1 MKRMTEEKA
10 EQMLAFIADKFD
22 ANNLP
27 FDDVATFELFQ
38 RADTDG
44 IFMMESEWDK
54 YDLLQIKPKDM
65 DELTATIALSH
76 GLAVNPYI
84 YTYLKI
90 QKIHPFTYPRFTE
103 MERVKEILS
112 DTHGIL
118 LWKEQK
124 EEIIAYIDSL
134 SEEEKERYKSAIKI
148 VLHEIELRQHS
159 LSNRKFFR
167 NRAMIC
173 YKLAYIKTHMP
184 DEFTEYYKK
193 LCSTD

>member
-10 EQMLAFIADKFD
+10 QQMLTFIADKFD
-22 ANNLP
+22 TNNLP
-27 FDDVATFELFQ
+27 LDDALTFELFQ
-38 RADTDG
+38 QADTDG

-54 YDLLQIKPKDM
+54 YDLRQIKPKNM
-65 DELTATIALSH
+65 DELTASLALSH

-90 QKIHPFTYPRFTE
+90 QEVQPFTYPRFTE

-124 EEIIAYIDSL
+124 NDILTYIDSL
-134 SEEEKERYKSAIKI
+134 SDEEKERYSSAIKI

-173 YKLAYIKTHMP
+173 YKLAYIKAHMP
-184 DEFTEYYKK
+184 EDFERLRAE
-193 LCSTD
+193 LCN

>member
-10 EQMLAFIADKFD
+10 LLMLDFIADKFD
-22 ANNLP
+22 VNNLP

-54 YDLLQIKPKDM
+54 YDLRQIKPKNM

-90 QKIHPFTYPRFTE
+90 QKIQPFTYPSFTE

-112 DTHGIL
+112 DTHGML

-124 EEIIAYIDSL
+124 EEILAYIDSL
-134 SEEEKERYKSAIKI
+134 SDEEKERYSSAIKI
-148 VLHEIELRQHS
+148 VLHEIELRQYS

-173 YKLAYIKTHMP
+173 YKLAYIKAHMP
-184 DEFTEYYKK
+184 EDSERLRMK
-193 LCSTD
+193 LCN

>member
-10 EQMLAFIADKFD
+10 KQMFAFIADKFD

-27 FDDVATFELFQ
+27 LDDSSTFELFQ

-54 YDLLQIKPKDM
+54 YDLRQIKPKNM

-90 QKIHPFTYPRFTE
+90 QKIQPFTYPRFTE

>member
-10 EQMLAFIADKFD
+10 KQMFAFIADKFD

-27 FDDVATFELFQ
+27 LDDSSTFELFQ

-54 YDLLQIKPKDM
+54 YDLRQIKPKNM

-90 QKIHPFTYPRFTE
+90 QKIQPFAYPRFTE

-112 DTHGIL
+112 DTHGML

-124 EEIIAYIDSL
+124 EEILAYIDSL
-134 SEEEKERYKSAIKI
+134 SDDEKERYRSAIKI

-173 YKLAYIKTHMP
+173 YKLAYIKAHM
-184 DEFTEYYKK
+184 TEDFERLRMK
-193 LCSTD
+193 LYN

>member
-22 ANNLP
+22 TNNLP
-27 FDDVATFELFQ
+27 FDDAATFELFQ

-54 YDLLQIKPKDM
+54 YDLCQIKPKNM
-65 DELTATIALSH
+65 DELIATIALSH

-90 QKIHPFTYPRFTE
+90 QEIQPFTYPRFTE
-103 MERVKEILS
+103 MKRVKEILS
-112 DTHGIL
+112 DTHGML

-124 EEIIAYIDSL
+124 EEILAYIDSL
-134 SEEEKERYKSAIKI
+134 SDEEKERYSSAIKI

-173 YKLAYIKTHMP
+173 YKLAYIKAHM
-184 DEFTEYYKK
+184 TEDFERLRMK
-193 LCSTD
+193 LYN

>member
-1 MKRMTEEKA
+1 MTEEKA

-22 ANNLP
+22 TNNLP
-27 FDDVATFELFQ
+27 FDDAATFELFQ

-54 YDLLQIKPKDM
+54 YDLLRIKPKNM
-65 DELTATIALSH
+65 DELTAAIALSH

-90 QKIHPFTYPRFTE
+90 QEIQPFTYPRFTE

-112 DTHGIL
+112 DTHGML

-124 EEIIAYIDSL
+124 EEILAYIDSL
-134 SEEEKERYKSAIKI
+134 SDEEKERYSSAIKI

-173 YKLAYIKTHMP
+173 YKLAYIKAHMP
-184 DEFTEYYKK
+184 EDSERLRMK
-193 LCSTD
+193 LCN

>member
-10 EQMLAFIADKFD
+10 QQMLTFIADKFD
-22 ANNLP
+22 TNNLP
-27 FDDVATFELFQ
+27 LDDALTFELFQ
-38 RADTDG
+38 QADTDG

-54 YDLLQIKPKDM
+54 YDLRQIKPKNM
-65 DELTATIALSH
+65 DELTASLALSH

-90 QKIHPFTYPRFTE
+90 QEVQPFTYPRFTE

-124 EEIIAYIDSL
+124 NDILAYIDSL
-134 SEEEKERYKSAIKI
+134 SDEEKERYSSAIKI
-148 VLHEIELRQHS
+148 VLHEIDLRQHS

-173 YKLAYIKTHMP
+173 YKLAYIKAHMP
-184 DEFTEYYKK
+184 EDFERLRAE
-193 LCSTD
+193 LCN

>member
-10 EQMLAFIADKFD
+10 LLMLDFIADKFD
-22 ANNLP
+22 VNNLP

-54 YDLLQIKPKDM
+54 YDLRQIKPKNM

-90 QKIHPFTYPRFTE
+90 EKIQPFTYPRFTE
-103 MERVKEILS
+103 MDRVKEILS

>member
-10 EQMLAFIADKFD
+10 KQMFAFIADKFD

-27 FDDVATFELFQ
+27 LDDSSTFDLFQ

-54 YDLLQIKPKDM
+54 YDLRQIKPKNM

-90 QKIHPFTYPRFTE
+90 QKIQPFTYPRFTE

-112 DTHGIL
+112 DTHGML

-124 EEIIAYIDSL
+124 EEILAYIDSL
-134 SEEEKERYKSAIKI
+134 SDEEKERYSSAIKI
-148 VLHEIELRQHS
+148 VLHEIELRQYS

-173 YKLAYIKTHMP
+173 YKLAYIKAHMP
-184 DEFTEYYKK
+184 EDSERLRMK
-193 LCSTD
+193 LCN

>member
-90 QKIHPFTYPRFTE
+90 QNIQPFTYPRFTE

-134 SEEEKERYKSAIKI
+134 SDEEKERYKSAIKI

>member
-10 EQMLAFIADKFD
+10 QQMLTFIADKFD
-22 ANNLP
+22 TNNLP
-27 FDDVATFELFQ
+27 LDDALTFELFQ
-38 RADTDG
+38 QADTDG

-54 YDLLQIKPKDM
+54 YDLCQIKPKNM
-65 DELTATIALSH
+65 DELTASLALSH

-90 QKIHPFTYPRFTE
+90 QEVQPFTYPRFTE

-124 EEIIAYIDSL
+124 NDILTYIDSL
-134 SEEEKERYKSAIKI
+134 SDEEKERYSSAIKI

-167 NRAMIC
+167 NRAKIC
-173 YKLAYIKTHMP
+173 YKLAYIKAHMP
-184 DEFTEYYKK
+184 EDFERLRAE
-193 LCSTD
+193 LCM

>member
-22 ANNLP
+22 TNNLP
-27 FDDVATFELFQ
+27 YDDVATFEVFQ

-54 YDLLQIKPKDM
+54 YDLCQIKPKNM
-65 DELTATIALSH
+65 DELIATIALSH

-90 QKIHPFTYPRFTE
+90 QEIQPFTYPRFTE
-103 MERVKEILS
+103 MKRVKEILS
-112 DTHGIL
+112 DTHGML

-124 EEIIAYIDSL
+124 EEILAYIDSL
-134 SEEEKERYKSAIKI
+134 SDEEKERYSSAIKI

-173 YKLAYIKTHMP
+173 YKLAYIKAHMP
-184 DEFTEYYKK
+184 EDFERLRMK
-193 LCSTD
+193 LCN

>member
-10 EQMLAFIADKFD
+10 EQMLAFIGDKFD
-22 ANNLP
+22 TNNLP
-27 FDDVATFELFQ
+27 FDDAATFELFQ

-54 YDLLQIKPKDM
+54 YDLLRIKPKNM

-90 QKIHPFTYPRFTE
+90 QEIQPFTYPRFTE

-112 DTHGIL
+112 DTHGML

-124 EEIIAYIDSL
+124 EEILAYIDSL
-134 SEEEKERYKSAIKI
+134 SDEEKERYSSAIKI

-173 YKLAYIKTHMP
+173 YKLAYIKAHMP
-184 DEFTEYYKK
+184 EDFERLRMK
-193 LCSTD
+193 LCN

>member
-10 EQMLAFIADKFD
+10 KQMFAFIADKFD

-27 FDDVATFELFQ
+27 LDDSSTFELFQ

-54 YDLLQIKPKDM
+54 YDLRQIKPKNM

-84 YTYLKI
+84 YAYLKI
-90 QKIHPFTYPRFTE
+90 QKIQPFTYPRFTE

-112 DTHGIL
+112 DTHGML

-124 EEIIAYIDSL
+124 DEILAYIDSL
-134 SEEEKERYKSAIKI
+134 SDEEKEQYGSAIKI
-148 VLHEIELRQHS
+148 VLHEIDLRQHS

-173 YKLAYIKTHMP
+173 YKLAYIKVHMP
-184 DEFTEYYKK
+184 EEFALYLNTFLRK
-193 LCSTD
+193 

>member
-1 MKRMTEEKA
+1 MTEETAK
-10 EQMLAFIADKFD
+10 QMIAFIADKFD

-27 FDDVATFELFQ
+27 LDDSSTFELFQ

-54 YDLLQIKPKDM
+54 YDLRQIKPKNM

-90 QKIHPFTYPRFTE
+90 QKIQPFTYPRFTE

-112 DTHGIL
+112 DTHGML

-124 EEIIAYIDSL
+124 DEILAYIDSL
-134 SEEEKERYKSAIKI
+134 SDEEKERYSSAIKI
-148 VLHEIELRQHS
+148 VLHEIDLRQHS

-167 NRAMIC
+167 NRALIC
-173 YKLAYIKTHMP
+173 YKQAYIKVHMP
-184 DEFTEYYKK
+184 NDFERLRVE
-193 LCSTD
+193 LCN

>member
-10 EQMLAFIADKFD
+10 QQMLTFIADKFD
-22 ANNLP
+22 TNNLP
-27 FDDVATFELFQ
+27 LDDALTFELFQ
-38 RADTDG
+38 QADTDG

-54 YDLLQIKPKDM
+54 YDLRQIKPKNM
-65 DELTATIALSH
+65 DELTASLALSH

-90 QKIHPFTYPRFTE
+90 QEVQPFTYPRFTE

-124 EEIIAYIDSL
+124 NDILAYIDSL
-134 SEEEKERYKSAIKI
+134 SDEEKERYSSAIKI

-173 YKLAYIKTHMP
+173 YKLAYIKAHMP
-184 DEFTEYYKK
+184 EDFERLRAE
-193 LCSTD
+193 LCN

>member
-10 EQMLAFIADKFD
+10 QQMLTFIADKFD
-22 ANNLP
+22 TNNLP
-27 FDDVATFELFQ
+27 LDDALTFELFQ
-38 RADTDG
+38 QADTDG

-54 YDLLQIKPKDM
+54 YDLRQIKPKNM
-65 DELTATIALSH
+65 DELTASLALSH

-90 QKIHPFTYPRFTE
+90 QEVQPFTYPRFTE

-124 EEIIAYIDSL
+124 NDILTYIDSL
-134 SEEEKERYKSAIKI
+134 SDEEKERYSSAIKI

-173 YKLAYIKTHMP
+173 YKLAYIKAHMP
-184 DEFTEYYKK
+184 EDFERLRMK
-193 LCSTD
+193 LCN

>member
-22 ANNLP
+22 TNNLP
-27 FDDVATFELFQ
+27 FDDAATFELFQ

-84 YTYLKI
+84 YTYMKI

-103 MERVKEILS
+103 MDKVKEILS

-124 EEIIAYIDSL
+124 EEILAYIDSL
-134 SEEEKERYKSAIKI
+134 SDEEKGRYIYAIKI
-148 VLHEIELRQHS
+148 ILHEIELRQHS
-159 LSNRKFFR
+159 LSNRRFFR

-173 YKLAYIKTHMP
+173 YKLAYIKTHFP
-184 DEFTEYYKK
+184 EEFTEYHAK
-193 LCSTD
+193 LCAPD

>member
-10 EQMLAFIADKFD
+10 QQMLTFIADKFD
-22 ANNLP
+22 TNNLP
-27 FDDVATFELFQ
+27 LDDALTFELFQ
-38 RADTDG
+38 QADTDG

-54 YDLLQIKPKDM
+54 YDLRQIKPKNM

-90 QKIHPFTYPRFTE
+90 QEIQPFTYPRFTE

-112 DTHGIL
+112 DTHGML

-124 EEIIAYIDSL
+124 EEILAYIDSL
-134 SEEEKERYKSAIKI
+134 SDEEKEQYSSAIKI

-173 YKLAYIKTHMP
+173 YKLAYIKVHMP
-184 DEFTEYYKK
+184 EEFALYLNTFLRK
-193 LCSTD
+193 

>member
-22 ANNLP
+22 TNNLP
-27 FDDVATFELFQ
+27 FDDAATFELFQ

-54 YDLLQIKPKDM
+54 YDLRQIKPKNM

-90 QKIHPFTYPRFTE
+90 QEIQHFTYPRLTE

-112 DTHGIL
+112 DTHGML
-118 LWKEQK
+118 LCKEQK
-124 EEIIAYIDSL
+124 EEILAYIDSL
-134 SEEEKERYKSAIKI
+134 SDEEKERYSSAIKI

-173 YKLAYIKTHMP
+173 YKLAYIKAHM
-184 DEFTEYYKK
+184 TEDFERLRMK
-193 LCSTD
+193 LYN

>member
-22 ANNLP
+22 TNNLP
-27 FDDVATFELFQ
+27 FDDAATFELFQ

-54 YDLLQIKPKDM
+54 YDLLRIKPKNM
-65 DELTATIALSH
+65 DELTAAIALSH

-90 QKIHPFTYPRFTE
+90 QEIQPFTYPRFTE
-103 MERVKEILS
+103 IKRVKEILS
-112 DTHGIL
+112 DTHGML

-124 EEIIAYIDSL
+124 EEILAYIDSL
-134 SEEEKERYKSAIKI
+134 SDEEKERYSSAIKI

-173 YKLAYIKTHMP
+173 YKLAYIKAHMP
-184 DEFTEYYKK
+184 EDFERLRAE
-193 LCSTD
+193 LCN

>member
-22 ANNLP
+22 TNNLP
-27 FDDVATFELFQ
+27 FDDAATFELFQ

-54 YDLLQIKPKDM
+54 YDLRQIMPKNM
-65 DELTATIALSH
+65 DELIATIALSH

-90 QKIHPFTYPRFTE
+90 QEIQPFTYPRFTE
-103 MERVKEILS
+103 MKRVKEILS
-112 DTHGIL
+112 DTHGML

-124 EEIIAYIDSL
+124 EEILAYIDSL
-134 SEEEKERYKSAIKI
+134 SDEEKERYSSAIKI

-173 YKLAYIKTHMP
+173 YKLAYIKAHMP
-184 DEFTEYYKK
+184 EDFERLRMK
-193 LCSTD
+193 LCN

>member
-1 MKRMTEEKA
+1 
-10 EQMLAFIADKFD
+10 MLDFIADKFD
-22 ANNLP
+22 VNNLP

-54 YDLLQIKPKDM
+54 YDLRQIKPKNM

-90 QKIHPFTYPRFTE
+90 QKIQPFTYPRFTE
-103 MERVKEILS
+103 MKRVKEILS
-112 DTHGIL
+112 DTHGML

-124 EEIIAYIDSL
+124 EEILAYIDSL
-134 SEEEKERYKSAIKI
+134 SDEEKERYSSAIKI

-173 YKLAYIKTHMP
+173 YKLAYIKAHMP
-184 DEFTEYYKK
+184 EDFERLRMK
-193 LCSTD
+193 LCN

>member
-10 EQMLAFIADKFD
+10 QQMLTFIADKFD
-22 ANNLP
+22 TNNLP
-27 FDDVATFELFQ
+27 LDDALTFELFQ
-38 RADTDG
+38 QADTDG

-54 YDLLQIKPKDM
+54 YDLRQIKPKNM
-65 DELTATIALSH
+65 DELTASLALSH

-90 QKIHPFTYPRFTE
+90 QEVQPFTYPRFTE

-124 EEIIAYIDSL
+124 NDILTYIDSL
-134 SEEEKERYKSAIKI
+134 SDEERERYSSAIKI

-167 NRAMIC
+167 NRAKIC
-173 YKLAYIKTHMP
+173 YKLAYIKAHMP
-184 DEFTEYYKK
+184 EDFERLRAE
-193 LCSTD
+193 LCN

>member
-10 EQMLAFIADKFD
+10 QQMLTFIADKFD
-22 ANNLP
+22 TNNLP
-27 FDDVATFELFQ
+27 LDDALTFELFQ
-38 RADTDG
+38 QADTDG

-54 YDLLQIKPKDM
+54 YDLRQIKPKNM
-65 DELTATIALSH
+65 DELTASLALSH

-90 QKIHPFTYPRFTE
+90 QEVQPFTYPRFTE

-124 EEIIAYIDSL
+124 NDILAYIDSL
-134 SEEEKERYKSAIKI
+134 SDEEKERYSSAIKI

-173 YKLAYIKTHMP
+173 YKLAYIKAHM
-184 DEFTEYYKK
+184 TEDFERLRMK
-193 LCSTD
+193 LYN